1 MAEIVLTPLENLESE
16 TSACEAINANF
27 EAVKTAIEAA
37 LSRLGQTSNQMET
50 SLDMN
55 DNNLTNLAPPQ
66 SGTDAARWIDVY
78 AGVTLIDYAVPN
90 LAGNVGKFLSTN
102 DGLTLTWV
110 SGAAGSLLAV
120 NNLSDVQN
128 VIAARSN
135 LGLGTAAQANTG
147 VSGSNVP
154 ILNVSNTWSA
164 VQNFSAA
171 VALTGGATLGGT
183 ADYKLTAVSTTLT
196 PESIGF
202 RGAPQKIPPNGV
214 YTFVLDDAG
223 RGLTKTEAT
232 ARAWTIPPDVDVAF
246 PVHTIIPVDNQGTG
260 DITLT
265 RGAGV
270 NLRVNGSAT
279 NTDVT
284 VPQNFVKSLYK
295 EAANRWVVL

>member
-27 EAVKTAIEAA
+27 DTLKAAIEAA

-50 SLDMN
+50 TLDMN

-78 AGVTLIDYAVPN
+78 AGATLIDYAVPN
-90 LAGNVGKFLSTN
+90 LAGNIGKFLSTA

-110 SGAAGSLLAV
+110 AGTGGSLLAV

-135 LGLGTAAQANTG
+135 LGLGTAAQANVG

-154 ILNVSNTWSA
+154 LLNTVNTWSA
-164 VQNFSAA
+164 VQNFSAS

-183 ADYKLTAVSTTLT
+183 TDYRLTAVSASLT

-202 RGAPQKIPPNGV
+202 RGAPQKVVAGAYI
-214 YTFVLDDAG
+214 FVLDDAG
-223 RGLTKTEAT
+223 RGLTKQEAT
-232 ARAWTIPPDVDVAF
+232 ARAWTIPPDSDVAF
-246 PVHTIIPVDNQGTG
+246 PVHTIIVCDNQGTS

-265 RGAGV
+265 RGSGV
-270 NLRVNGSAT
+270 ALRVNGSGTDT
-279 NTDVT
+279 NVT

-295 EAANRWVVL
+295 EAANKWVVL